1 MAAPSG
7 DPCTLEAIYDT
18 AEFRMYCMKV
28 LPCPQ
33 HFSHDWTEC
42 PFAHPGERATR
53 RAPHKHGYTGVAC
66 PSMKRDGSCA
76 IGAHCPYSH
85 NVFEYWLHPTRY
97 RTQLCSDGSKCPRK
111 ICFFA
116 HSLEELRTPETK
128 PWVAPDAVV
137 AAAAAAAAERERAAG
152 SSPAPAGSSP
162 RGQAHAPE
170 TEEEEQQRIVELAT
184 WLLSKGHFSAEQA
197 ATLLRHL
204 LPPGALASFAVELRD
219 GQAGGGASSS
229 AAPHEGSRL
238 VCHSDP
244 LGLHTAP
251 ARAAFVT
258 RHSMGAAPLP
268 GFAPHPEL
276 AAAGAAQQPQQQA
289 RQGSATAED
298 IAAIASHLAAV
309 ADAQRML
316 DAALAAAVQ
325 PASPAGC
332 GPLGPQ
338 RVRATFAAP
347 ASQPG
352 PAPSPRRASLDTRQE
367 ARLCGGYATVRMQQP
382 GLPHAGAGH
391 PPTHALLQ
399 QQVPPHWQSLVPA
412 YGATYQHE
420 ELLPANSWPASG
432 LATQAAV
439 MARASMDSCL
449 DSGLYG
455 MGSMGA
461 GSEPGLPLL
470 SMDSRHSVDAGLVR
484 RSLDGRHS
492 VDSTSSMAVLA
503 LERFSQE
510 VSRLSQ
516 DVGRMS
522 FEAARMPPPPT
533 ANPYASSLFA
543 SAAPGPSTSDGAW
556 QAGGQ
561 PRGPA

>member
-1 MAAPSG
+1 MVHGAGQGWGSRPALLRPRRPAPLQ
-7 DPCTLEAIYDT
+7 T
-18 AEFRMYCMKV
+18 
-28 LPCPQ
+28 LPC
-33 HFSHDWTEC
+33 S
-42 PFAHPGERATR
+42 R
-53 RAPHKHGYTGVAC
+53 
-66 PSMKRDGSCA
+66 
-76 IGAHCPYSH
+76 
-85 NVFEYWLHPTRY
+85 
-97 RTQLCSDGSKCPRK
+97 
-111 ICFFA
+111 
-116 HSLEELRTPETK
+116 
-128 PWVAPDAVV
+128 
-137 AAAAAAAAERERAAG
+137 
-152 SSPAPAGSSP
+152 PAPP
-162 RGQAHAPE
+162 
-170 TEEEEQQRIVELAT
+170 
-184 WLLSKGHFSAEQA
+184 
-197 ATLLRHL
+197 
-204 LPPGALASFAVELRD
+204 
-219 GQAGGGASSS
+219 
-229 AAPHEGSRL
+229 
-238 VCHSDP
+238 
-244 LGLHTAP
+244 
-251 ARAAFVT
+251 
-258 RHSMGAAPLP
+258 
-268 GFAPHPEL
+268 
-276 AAAGAAQQPQQQA
+276 
-289 RQGSATAED
+289 
-298 IAAIASHLAAV
+298 
-309 ADAQRML
+309 
-316 DAALAAAVQ
+316 AAL
-325 PASPAGC
+325 
-332 GPLGPQ
+332 
-338 RVRATFAAP
+338 
-347 ASQPG
+347 QPG
-352 PAPSPRRASLDTRQE
+352 PAPSPRRASLDARQE
-367 ARLCGGYATVRMQQP
+367 ARLCGGYATVRMQPP

-439 MARASMDSCL
+439 MARASIDSCL

-522 FEAARMPPPPT
+522 FEAARWAPKSCRRAARRAVLRRALVAALLLASAVCTRSVNNYACSAAQQARLAATAWPEHAHTCLPTCRMPPPPT

-543 SAAPGPSTSDGAW
+543 SAAPGPGASDGAW